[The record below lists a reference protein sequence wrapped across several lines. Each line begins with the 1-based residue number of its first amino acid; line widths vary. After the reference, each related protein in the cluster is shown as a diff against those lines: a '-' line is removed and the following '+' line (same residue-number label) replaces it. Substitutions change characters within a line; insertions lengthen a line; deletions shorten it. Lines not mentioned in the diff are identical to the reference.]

1 MCVCVGC
8 ELGPLL
14 LRHRPLRCTEC
25 ASFREARTCQ
35 KKRFS
40 RLAHLRRCAAWRCGE
55 VCARSHIHA
64 RSLAPSLRPGSHL
77 NPCLEQTRIDAAK
90 TGGSRKEEQTTSGR
104 RRRRS
109 RLRSELNQYPS
120 LNTHTSYNFESGN
133 RRTAPRFFDATETLI
148 SCSRS
153 RVSKTQSTQF
163 IAFRFFSCRKGEL
176 VDLMVVSVRHH
187 LQRGCHLKS
196 GQRFQQLICKNRRKT
211 VLLLRTAARLYN
223 VFTLHRLSIGL

>member
-1 MCVCVGC
+1 M
-8 ELGPLL
+8 
-14 LRHRPLRCTEC
+14 
-25 ASFREARTCQ
+25 
-35 KKRFS
+35 
-40 RLAHLRRCAAWRCGE
+40 
-55 VCARSHIHA
+55 
-64 RSLAPSLRPGSHL
+64 

-120 LNTHTSYNFESGN
+120 LNTHRSYNFESGN
-133 RRTAPRFFDATETLI
+133 RQTAPRFFDATETLI

-176 VDLMVVSVRHH
+176 VDLMVVSPPTWLPLEIRATFPTVD
-187 LQRGCHLKS
+187 LQKPK
-196 GQRFQQLICKNRRKT
+196 KNS
-211 VLLLRTAARLYN
+211 
-223 VFTLHRLSIGL
+223 FTLAHCSAFIQCIYIASIEYRFIRSY